1 MEHRHPDST
10 FMNWTLLSLLFAAV
24 ALVLMVR
31 SSSTLPAAD
40 ARRLLQ
46 SGGMVV
52 DVRTEEEHRADPV
65 AGSVNLPLEGVV
77 AAVSKRF
84 PSKDTPLLL
93 HCRSGARSDVA
104 LRRLTAVG
112 YRNVHNLGGL
122 EKARRVVDRI

>member
-1 MEHRHPDST
+1 
-10 FMNWTLLSLLFAAV
+10 MNWTLLPLLVAAV

-31 SSSTLPAAD
+31 SSSTLPAVD

-46 SGGMVV
+46 SGGVVV

-65 AGSVNLPLEGVV
+65 AGSVNLPLDGVV
-77 AAVSKRF
+77 DAVPKRF

-104 LRRLTAVG
+104 LRRLTAIG
-112 YRNVHNLGGL
+112 YRNVHNLGGVG
-122 EKARRVVDRI
+122 EARRAVDGR

>member
-1 MEHRHPDST
+1 MEDRHPDSS
-10 FMNWTLLSLLFAAV
+10 FMNWTLLSLLVAVV
-24 ALVLMVR
+24 ALVLMFR
-31 SSSTLPAAD
+31 SSSTLLAAD

-46 SGGMVV
+46 SGGVVV

-65 AGSVNLPLEGVV
+65 AGSVNLPLDGVV